1 MLVKDQKNRLFDNNN
16 VTSFGVFVRKVGG
29 YYNYNNWLENQ
40 FNSKQQGRN
49 EKCNCGSGL
58 KYKKCCI
65 NKQGK
70 A

>member
-1 MLVKDQKNRLFDNNN
+1 MIVSDQQNRLFDNNN
-16 VTSFGVFVRKVGG
+16 ATSFGVFVRKVGG
-29 YYNYNNWLENQ
+29 YYNYNNWLQNQ
-40 FNSKQQGRN
+40 FNSKQQKRN